1 LSFALPACLLLTR
14 PLESART
21 DAEAARA
28 LGWRGGIVIAPLM
41 QITLRPLA
49 QDDLAG
55 VQTIIATSQ
64 HAIAAL
70 VAGGAARN
78 TTLWC
83 VGPRTL
89 AAAQQAGFT
98 DLRGGTGA
106 DGAEL
111 LAQMLAAG
119 ITGPA
124 LHLHGDHLALDL
136 AARLRAAGHQARG
149 LAVYGQD
156 AIALSGAGQ
165 ACLNAAGDVVVPLY
179 SPRSAQLFA
188 NVWAS
193 LAQPKARLHLIAL
206 SENVAKVV
214 AHLPAGSRQTLT
226 FPDGEEMLHAQ
237 IRVQAAL
244 EAAENPR

>member
-1 LSFALPACLLLTR
+1 MSPTLPACLLLTR
-14 PLESART
+14 PRDNARA

-49 QDDLAG
+49 ADDLAG

-70 VAGGAARN
+70 VAGGAARDV
-78 TTLWC
+78 TLWC
-83 VGPRTL
+83 VGPRTR
-89 AAAQQAGFT
+89 AAAQVAGFT

-111 LAQMLAAG
+111 LAQMHAAG

-136 AARLRAAGHQARG
+136 AARLRAAGHPARG

-156 AIALSGAGQ
+156 AIALSGAGR
-165 ACLNAAGDVVVPLY
+165 ACLMAAGDVVVPLY

-188 NVWAS
+188 DAWAV
-193 LAQPKARLHLIAL
+193 LPQPKARLHLIAL
-206 SENVAKVV
+206 SENVAKAV
-214 AHLPAGSRQTLT
+214 AHVPAGSLQTLT
-226 FPDGEEMLHAQ
+226 FPDGAEMLRAQ

-244 EAAENPR
+244 EAGENPR